1 MVRGRS
7 RFYNG
12 FEPLIRS
19 VTKWRVVLEWSSPN
33 RKPIAIKISDITI
46 GPNTKECGKFMLQ
59 EILTASIAF
68 IVTNVDDFVV
78 LMVLFLQAPNL
89 WRETIAGQYI
99 GFGILVLLSLPGFWL
114 GQLPIKPWIGVLG
127 LIPIALGIR
136 AWLSPDSDS
145 DSDFS
150 TPPKRLNFFHGSPQ
164 IGLVASLT
172 IANGGDNIA
181 IYTSLFSRLTPVTLA
196 LTLFIW
202 SIQILLWCVMARY
215 FARKS
220 RVQKLVKKY
229 GQVIVPI
236 VLISLGFY
244 IIMTAFV

>member
-1 MVRGRS
+1 
-7 RFYNG
+7 
-12 FEPLIRS
+12 
-19 VTKWRVVLEWSSPN
+19 
-33 RKPIAIKISDITI
+33 
-46 GPNTKECGKFMLQ
+46 MLQ

-78 LMVLFLQAPNL
+78 LMLLFLQAPKL

-99 GFGILVLLSLPGFWL
+99 GFGVLVVLSLPGFWL
-114 GQLPIKPWIGVLG
+114 GQLPIKPWIGILG
-127 LIPIALGIR
+127 LIPIALGMR
-136 AWLSPDSDS
+136 AWLSPDSDGDS
-145 DSDFS
+145 DGDSDFP
-150 TPPKRLNFFHGSPQ
+150 TPSKRLKFFHWSPQ

-181 IYTSLFSRLTPVTLA
+181 IYTSLFSRLTPITLA

-202 SIQILLWCVMARY
+202 SIEILIWCAMARY

-220 RVQKLVKKY
+220 RVQTLVKKY

-244 IIMTAFV
+244 IIMTTFV